1 MREVKR
7 YSPDAL
13 GDMREGR
20 HGEYVLASEFDRV
33 FLELSEHKNGNV
45 LALLRAGMASAC
57 DKRDAQAAELAKWEK
72 AFSEVHKPA
81 LEEAHQYIGD
91 LRAEL
96 AEARELLSILRRMI
110 NCTPE
115 NDADQC
121 GVWISTKHPAI
132 KRIDAF
138 LGK

>member
-57 DKRDAQAAELAKWEK
+57 DKRDALA
-72 AFSEVHKPA
+72 
-81 LEEAHQYIGD
+81 
-91 LRAEL
+91 AEL
-96 AEARELLSILRRMI
+96 AEARELLRVVR
-110 NCTPE
+110 
-115 NDADQC
+115 
-121 GVWISTKHPAI
+121 
-132 KRIDAF
+132 KRCPLPDWARARIEAF
-138 LGK
+138 LYK